1 LKEQFNPNPLISAFD
16 PDESEAFLESYKK
29 IIDNQSGLK
38 REDGV
43 EIKLANRLFAAQG
56 LNLVQNHCLFKRSTL
71 KSCQKV

>member
-1 LKEQFNPNPLISAFD
+1 
-16 PDESEAFLESYKK
+16 LESYKK

-56 LNLVQNHCLFKRSTL
+56 LNLVKKIIAFSNEAL
-71 KSCQKV
+71 